1 MDATAPGRLR
11 AAVGEPANFREP
23 PDAGIVARELGL
35 QAISLSCAT
44 IFHASTVNAEVI
56 GLELMKMEPKFA
68 PKYLPFKRA
77 MDHDTRNLHARAIPY
92 GSYTET
98 AAANGLVLIGFAVLA
113 TMVISLLVRFR
124 IL

>member
-1 MDATAPGRLR
+1 
-11 AAVGEPANFREP
+11 VGEPADFREP
-23 PDAGIVARELGL
+23 PDAVIAANVLVQPRSL
-35 QAISLSCAT
+35 QAVSLSCAA
-44 IFHASTVNAEVI
+44 IFHASRVNVEEI
-56 GLELMKMEPKFA
+56 GLEFMTMEPKFA
-68 PKYLPFKRA
+68 PKYLPFKRV

-113 TMVISLLVRFR
+113 AMVVSLLIRFR